1 VGGVVGGTDDQS
13 DASAQEMTP
22 DDRSLAGAQVL
33 SLGAPKLAHSY
44 WDPYIQVTSTF
55 DSNPLT
61 LSTAANNG
69 WIVWT
74 SPSAGLDIHRIT
86 GNSDFTAGYL
96 VIGSITNA
104 SGVNDTVSQQLAL
117 SERFTL
123 RRSVIT
129 LIDQLAQLPQSAFG
143 YGGFGS
149 STTDLAGSVGL
160 QSNFIPDQS
169 ILTARGTRI
178 SNAAVGEVNTFLTRR
193 SSLTFVGSYSL
204 LDYISNGLLNNHQ
217 IAFQGGYNHQLT
229 PKDTIAVLYRFNAF
243 RFSSIAQSINDHS
256 VQFSYA
262 RRVTGRLAFRV
273 AGGPDIAFSQ
283 TPIGSSVVSGV
294 TTASSTGRFRQYFWD
309 ANAGLT
315 YGWRRTTL
323 AFQYDHSV
331 TGGSGVLAGSLTDNF
346 SGTLSH
352 QISRTLSGTVTG
364 GYSRNNGLAVTSTS
378 SVKNATQIFHYWY
391 VGAGL
396 NRALGRSINIGVD
409 YRFQTQDSNAAF
421 CITAACQSSVREHL
435 ISLQLGWRPRPINF

>member
-1 VGGVVGGTDDQS
+1 
-13 DASAQEMTP
+13 
-22 DDRSLAGAQVL
+22 
-33 SLGAPKLAHSY
+33 
-44 WDPYIQVTSTF
+44 
-55 DSNPLT
+55 
-61 LSTAANNG
+61 
-69 WIVWT
+69 
-74 SPSAGLDIHRIT
+74 
-86 GNSDFTAGYL
+86 
-96 VIGSITNA
+96 
-104 SGVNDTVSQQLAL
+104 
-117 SERFTL
+117 L

-129 LIDQLAQLPQSAFG
+129 LIDQLSQLPQSAFG

-204 LDYISNGLLNNHQ
+204 LDYVSNSLLNSHQ

-283 TPIGSSVVSGV
+283 TPIGSSVASGG
-294 TTASSTGRFRQYFWD
+294 TSSTASFRQYFWD

-323 AFQYDHSV
+323 GFQYDHSV

-346 SGTLSH
+346 SGSIAR
-352 QISRTLSGTVTG
+352 QISRTLGGTVTG
-364 GYSRNNGLAVTSTS
+364 GYSRNNGFAVTSTS
-378 SVKNATQIFHYWY
+378 SVKNATQIFHYWFAE
-391 VGAGL
+391 AGL
-396 NRALGRSINIGVD
+396 NRSLGRSINIGVD
-409 YRFQTQDSNAAF
+409 YHFQTQDSSAAF
-421 CITAACQSSVREHL
+421 CISTACQSSVREHL
-435 ISLQLGWRPRPINF
+435 ISVQLGWRPRPITF